1 MGVPGGGDATW
12 KLNLTSLEWKEMNI
26 IGNTPG
32 TSSYHTFIHYE
43 EKVVVYSGNYVW
55 VLDLSNKT
63 YSWEKKDISPR
74 PASRTGHTA
83 VVYHG
88 EMIVY
93 GGTHEQSDVWALNLT
108 SYTWRQ
114 INTTGATSTLHQR
127 YHTAT
132 LHDNMMVVYGGWG
145 TGGMWSGSTQL
156 RALDL
161 RTSTWIKIN
170 ASAPQPLARY
180 DHSAISYNRK
190 MVVFGGANDGN
201 PMTDAMVAWTLDVS
215 PLLDPISPTTT
226 VAPTTS
232 TTTVAPTTSTTTVA
246 PTTSTTTVAPTTST
260 TTTTTVAPTTTTTT
274 TTAVAPTTVAP
285 PTVAPTT
292 TTPTTATPTMNQTK
306 TTIEDQQLSYGFTS
320 APKFFSL
327 LHILILLL
335 HI

>member
-1 MGVPGGGDATW
+1 MYGGSGGGDATW

-32 TSSYHTFIHYE
+32 TSTYHTFIHYE
-43 EKVVVYSGNYVW
+43 EKVVVYKGGIAW

-74 PASRTGHTA
+74 PASGQGPTA

-93 GGTHEQSDVWALNLT
+93 GGGEVSDVWALNLT
-108 SYTWRQ
+108 NYTWRQ
-114 INTTGATSTLHQR
+114 INTYGATSTLHQR

-161 RTSTWIKIN
+161 RTGTWIKIN

-226 VAPTTS
+226 VAPTTIYLPALGIF
-232 TTTVAPTTSTTTVA
+232 V
-246 PTTSTTTVAPTTST
+246 
-260 TTTTTVAPTTTTTT
+260 
-274 TTAVAPTTVAP
+274 
-285 PTVAPTT
+285 
-292 TTPTTATPTMNQTK
+292 
-306 TTIEDQQLSYGFTS
+306 TTINGKGSVIDSIVANFGATQGTPNPLVFTKKCKRDGIDTCAKGTPPMGMTWVDNLS
-320 APKFFSL
+320 PDWP
-327 LHILILLL
+327 LHFPRRL
-335 HI
+335 